1 MKKKIIPMVAL
12 ASVLSFGAISL
23 ASCKEE
29 TPVEP
34 VELEYKVNVVSV
46 EGATVS
52 TSVAKAKKG
61 EVVTVNV
68 TVTDADKTCFG
79 ILLNDNTEVTEV
91 EKGKTYSFKM
101 PESDVSVKANLEF
114 VQKFGV
120 MANVK
125 GDVEGASIKVD
136 KEVAKA
142 GEEVVVTVENTNAE
156 FKYSSISGL
165 PEGFKEVEVGVKYS
179 FAMPAHNVFL
189 TLELSKVETFGVTVN
204 ASEGGVAS
212 VDKTAYHEG
221 DAIKLS
227 LTANAHFEV
236 KSVVFNGTKV
246 ADDQLGDEISFV
258 AAKENV
264 IEVVFEQTEFKATVV
279 KVLGDTASFVKSMSG
294 IEEGVFYKVGTK
306 QKISVRFDSSYYVP
320 MFKLQFG
327 GKIYA
332 FTKNADDSK
341 IGECEVEIPEKD
353 FSTFVFKDTY
363 MSLPEEG
370 DESIVVNVDAMEGV
384 EVVGLISGTAYKYS
398 SYFSVNLY
406 LFGGDNG
413 VKVKSVTYYD
423 GDAEVGNKA
432 AFREMSGQV
441 GVSSMTLTSKS
452 LRLHFD
458 VDVMSKKTISYVGT
472 DGLAEGYELPL
483 SALPGETV
491 KLKYE
496 LKDGKNKY
504 LSQLKVTV
512 KGTGEVIDVTVTGM
526 NKEFMM
532 PNADVAVEFVL
543 EDIPMIQFD
552 KAVGVK
558 EVKFY
563 SEASRKPEVEILK
576 AAPGK
581 MVYGRVVLEDGY
593 LINAVNFDGT
603 NITSSYGSKNDF
615 SFKMTATGK
624 VTFDVDE
631 GITVSVA
638 ESTGGKFLLAE
649 GEFSTANSTKLVVKQ
664 GATLYAKVT
673 PDTGYKFVKAVDQDG
688 KDVKLVEPTS
698 YSYYHNYSFAVATT
712 AGSKALTITPVFE
725 AYAKS
730 TVTLE
735 VDESLKD
742 DVTAF
747 SLTGSVSKASLS
759 FNSKTSSNF
768 YVDEE
773 VYGGISFSKDAIENK
788 IFSVSYVAGGKE
800 TALEFNSEQNQYTPL
815 KNFVLKDANVTL
827 KVTAAEK
834 KVVGVTC
841 VAPKEG
847 FTFKYAADRA
857 TGEDKFLDKLP
868 TVKAGNVLRIKV
880 IGTVSENHKLAYKI
894 TDASDKDITESLST
908 SFDSTSGILT
918 IDRLPNED
926 IKVVFSE
933 AEAVFKTFTLTND
946 LPGYYELESASVYA
960 GGVSV
965 VSGKKFEVADMYITV
980 SVYDRSTGDT
990 PAFKLTVKIGG
1001 VEYKT
1006 VQQEEFSYEDA
1017 KMQIP
1022 AKDITG
1028 DVELVI
1034 SK

>member
-12 ASVLSFGAISL
+12 AGVLSFGAISL

-165 PEGFKEVEVGVKYS
+165 PEGFKEVEAGVKYS

-227 LTANAHFEV
+227 LIANAHFEV

-264 IEVVFEQTEFKATVV
+264 IEVVFEQTEFKATTV
-279 KVLGDTASFVKSMSG
+279 KVLGDTYSSVKSFSG
-294 IEEGVFYKVGTK
+294 LEEGTFYKGGKK
-306 QKISVRFDSSYYVP
+306 QKISVSFNSSSDMTY
-320 MFKLQFG
+320 FRLQLG
-327 GKIYA
+327 GKIYSFA
-332 FTKNADDSK
+332 ENAGDKK
-341 IGECEVEIPEKD
+341 IGECEVEIPKTD
-353 FSTFVFKDTY
+353 FSAFLFKSYNPLSEPKDG
-363 MSLPEEG
+363 EEG
-370 DESIVVNVDAMEGV
+370 VVINVDSLEGI
-384 EVVGLISGTAYKYS
+384 EVVGLISGNAYVLSPRYPS
-398 SYFSVNLY
+398 INVYLY
-406 LFGGDNG
+406 AGDNG
-413 VKVKSVTYYD
+413 AKVSSVTYYD
-423 GDAEVGNKA
+423 GDVEVGKKA
-432 AFREMSGQV
+432 AVREMSGQV
-441 GVSSMTLTSKS
+441 EVSSMTLTSKS

-458 VDVMSKKTISYVGT
+458 VDITSKKTISYVGT
-472 DGLAEGYELPL
+472 DELAEGFELPTT
-483 SALPGETV
+483 ALPGETV

-496 LKDGKNKY
+496 LKDSKNKY
-504 LSQLKVTV
+504 LSQIKVTV
-512 KGTGEVIDVTVTGM
+512 KGTGEVIDVTITGM
-526 NKEFMM
+526 NKEFAM
-532 PNADVAVEFVL
+532 PNADVVVEFIL
-543 EDIPMIQFD
+543 EDTPLIQVE
-552 KAVGVK
+552 KATGVK

-563 SEASRKPEVEILK
+563 SDYSRTAEISK
-576 AAPGK
+576 AAPGTT
-581 MVYGRVVLEDGY
+581 VFGRVILEDGY
-593 LINAVNFDGT
+593 LINTVKFDGT
-603 NITSSYGSKNDF
+603 NITSSWGSKNDF

-624 VTFDVDE
+624 VTFEVEE
-631 GITVSVA
+631 GVTVSVKEA
-638 ESTGGKFLLAE
+638 TGGTFLLAD
-649 GEFSTANSTKLVVKQ
+649 GEYNTANASKLVVKQ

-673 PDTGYKFVKAVDQDG
+673 PNTRYKFVKAVDQDG
-688 KDVKLVEPTS
+688 NDIKLVEPTS

-730 TVTLE
+730 TVALE

-742 DVTAF
+742 DVTSF
-747 SLTGSVSKASLS
+747 SLTGSVSKASLTLD
-759 FNSKTSSNF
+759 SKTSSEF
-768 YVDEE
+768 FVDEE

-800 TALEFNSEQNQYTPL
+800 TALEFNSEQSQYTPL

-847 FTFKYAADRA
+847 FTFKYAADR
-857 TGEDKFLDKLP
+857 TTSEEKFLDKLP
-868 TVKAGNVLRIKV
+868 IVKAGNVLRIKV

-908 SFDSTSGILT
+908 SFDSTSGMLI
-918 IDRLPNED
+918 IDNLPNED

-933 AEAVFKTFTLTND
+933 VEAVFKTFKLTDN
-946 LPGYYELESASVYA
+946 LPIYCELDYALVYA
-960 GGVSV
+960 GSIKVEDGD
-965 VSGKKFEVADMYITV
+965 KFEVAEMNI
-980 SVYDRSTGDT
+980 SVNAYDTRADGQA
-990 PAFKLTVKIGG
+990 AFTLTVKIGG

-1006 VQQEEFSYEDA
+1006 VQHEEFDDNDA
-1017 KMQIP
+1017 EIKIP

-1028 DVELVI
+1028 DVELII

>member
-12 ASVLSFGAISL
+12 AGVLSFGAISL

-68 TVTDADKTCFG
+68 TVTDEDKTCFG

-136 KEVAKA
+136 KEVAKV

-165 PEGFKEVEVGVKYS
+165 PEGFKEVEAGVKYS

-264 IEVVFEQTEFKATVV
+264 IEVVFEQTEFKATTV
-279 KVLGDTASFVKSMSG
+279 KVIGDTYSAVKSFSG
-294 IEEGVFYKVGTK
+294 FEEGVFYKAGTK
-306 QKISVRFDSSYYVP
+306 VKVTGSFKTSSDVSN
-320 MFKLQFG
+320 FKLQLG
-327 GKIYA
+327 GKIYM
-332 FTKNADDSK
+332 FTKSAADNTV
-341 IGECEVEIPEKD
+341 GEVEVEVPSND
-353 FSTFVFKDTY
+353 FSAFMFKNNY
-363 MSLPEEG
+363 LSLPKEGEEG
-370 DESIVVNVDAMEGV
+370 VVVNVDPIEGV
-384 EVVGLISGTAYKYS
+384 EVVGLVSGTAYDLSLKYLS
-398 SYFSVNLY
+398 LNFY
-406 LFGGDNG
+406 LFAGDNG
-413 VKVKSVTYYD
+413 VKVNSVTYFD

-432 AFREMSGQV
+432 SVYERSGQIS
-441 GVSSMTLTSKS
+441 VSSMSIESRT

-458 VDVMSKKTISYVGT
+458 VETMSKKTISYVGT
-472 DGLAEGYELPL
+472 DGLADGFELPAT
-483 SALPGETV
+483 ALPGETV

-496 LKDGKNKY
+496 LKDADNKY
-504 LSQLKVTV
+504 LKELKVTV
-512 KGTGEVIDVTVTGM
+512 KGTGEAIVASIT
-526 NKEFMM
+526 NKNQEFTM
-532 PNADVAVEFVL
+532 PNADVVVEFVL
-543 EDIPMIQFD
+543 DDTPTIQFN
-552 KAVGVK
+552 KVTGVK

-563 SEASRKPEVEILK
+563 SDYSRTVEIAK
-576 AAPGK
+576 AAPGAY
-581 MVYGRVVLEDGY
+581 VYGSVVLEEGY
-593 LINAVNFDGT
+593 LINAVKFGEKD
-603 NITSSYGSKNDF
+603 ITSSFGSKNNF
-615 SFKMTATGK
+615 SFTMSADGK
-624 VTFDVDE
+624 VSFDVEE
-631 GITVSVA
+631 GVTVSVT
-638 ESTGGKFLLAE
+638 SVTGGTFLLGDDEYSRPNA
-649 GEFSTANSTKLVVKQ
+649 SKMVVKE
-664 GATLYAKVT
+664 GSSLFVKVT
-673 PDTGYKFVKAVDQDG
+673 PDAGYKFVKALDQDG
-688 KDVKLVEPTS
+688 NEVKLSPS
-698 YSYYHNYSFAVATT
+698 SSYYSNYSLTVTT

-725 AYAKS
+725 EYAKS
-730 TVTLE
+730 TITLE

-747 SLTGSVSKASLS
+747 SLKGSVSKASLS
-759 FNSKTSSNF
+759 LDSKTSSAF
-768 YVDEE
+768 FVDEE
-773 VYGGISFSKDAIENK
+773 VYGNISLSSDAVANK

-800 TALEFNSEQNQYTPL
+800 TPLEFNDEQGTYTPL
-815 KNFVLKDANVTL
+815 KNFVIKDANVTL
-827 KVTAAEK
+827 KVTAVEK
-834 KVVGVTC
+834 KVVKVSCSG
-841 VAPKEG
+841 PEG
-847 FTFKYAADRA
+847 FTFKYAADKFA
-857 TGEDKFLDKLP
+857 GEADFVDELLV
-868 TVKAGNVLRIKV
+868 VKAGNAFKIKAV
-880 IGTVSENHKLAYKI
+880 GTVSENRKLAYKI
-894 TDASDKDITESLST
+894 TDASDKDITGSLST
-908 SFDSTSGILT
+908 SFDKTTGILV
-918 IDRLPNED
+918 IDSLPNED

-933 AEAVFKTFTLTND
+933 VEAVFKTFTLTED
-946 LPGYYELESASVYA
+946 LPGNCYLESSSVYA
-960 GGVSV
+960 GGVRV
-965 VSGKKFEVADMYITV
+965 ESGKKFEVADMNIAV
-980 SVYDRSTGDT
+980 SVFDRSADDT
-990 PAFKLTVKIGG
+990 AQFTLTVKIGG
-1001 VEYKT
+1001 VVYKT
-1006 VQQEEFSYEDA
+1006 VVHEESDWNEA
-1017 KMQIP
+1017 TVQIP

-1028 DVELVI
+1028 DVEVI
-1034 SK
+1034 VSK

>member
-12 ASVLSFGAISL
+12 AGVLSFGAISL

-136 KEVAKA
+136 KEVAKV

-165 PEGFKEVEVGVKYS
+165 PEGFKEVEAGVKYS

-264 IEVVFEQTEFKATVV
+264 IEVVFEQTEFKATTV
-279 KVLGDTASFVKSMSG
+279 KVIGDTYSAVKSFSG
-294 IEEGVFYKVGTK
+294 LEEGVFYKAGTK
-306 QKISVRFDSSYYVP
+306 VKVSTAFGSSSDVSN
-320 MFKLQFG
+320 FRLQLG
-327 GKIYA
+327 GKIFM
-332 FTKNADDSK
+332 FTASAADNK
-341 IGECEVEIPEKD
+341 VGECEVVVPSDD
-353 FSTFVFKDTY
+353 FSAFIFKNNY
-363 MSLPEEG
+363 LSLPDEGEEG
-370 DESIVVNVDAMEGV
+370 VVVNADPIEGV
-384 EVVGLISGTAYKYS
+384 EIVGLVSGTAYDLNVKYLS
-398 SYFSVNLY
+398 LNFY
-406 LFGGDNG
+406 LFAGDNG
-413 VKVKSVTYYD
+413 VKVNSVTYFD
-423 GDAEVGNKA
+423 GDAETGKKA
-432 AFREMSGQV
+432 SVYERSGQIS
-441 GVSSMTLTSKS
+441 VSSMSITSKT

-458 VDVMSKKTISYVGT
+458 VETMSKKTISYVGT
-472 DGLAEGYELPL
+472 DGLAEGFVLPET
-483 SALPGETV
+483 ALPGETV
-491 KLKYE
+491 KLKYD
-496 LKDGKNKY
+496 LKDADNKY
-504 LSQLKVTV
+504 LKELKVTV
-512 KGTGEVIDVTVTGM
+512 KGTGEAIAASIT
-526 NKEFMM
+526 NKNQEFTM
-532 PNADVAVEFVL
+532 PNADVVVEFVL
-543 EDIPMIQFD
+543 DDTPTIQFS
-552 KAVGVK
+552 KVAGVK

-563 SEASRKPEVEILK
+563 SDYSRTVEITK
-576 AAPGK
+576 AAPGAY
-581 MVYGRVVLEDGY
+581 VYGSVVLEEGY
-593 LINAVNFDGT
+593 LINAVKFGEKD
-603 NITSSYGSKNDF
+603 ITSSFGSKDNF
-615 SFKMTATGK
+615 SFTMSADGK
-624 VTFDVDE
+624 VSFDVEE
-631 GITVSVA
+631 GVTVSVT
-638 ESTGGKFLLAE
+638 SVTGGTFLLGDGEYSRPNASKMVAKE
-649 GEFSTANSTKLVVKQ
+649 GSSLFV
-664 GATLYAKVT
+664 KVT
-673 PDTGYKFVKAVDQDG
+673 PDAGYKFVKALDQDG
-688 KDVKLVEPTS
+688 NEVKLSPS
-698 YSYYHNYSFAVATT
+698 SSYYSNYSLTVTT

-725 AYAKS
+725 EYAKS
-730 TVTLE
+730 TITLE

-747 SLTGSVSKASLS
+747 SLKGSVSKASLS
-759 FNSKTSSNF
+759 LDSKTSSAF
-768 YVDEE
+768 FIDEE
-773 VYGGISFSKDAIENK
+773 VYGNISFSSDAVANK

-800 TALEFNSEQNQYTPL
+800 TQLEFNSEQGTYTPL
-815 KNFVLKDANVTL
+815 KNFVIKDANVTL
-827 KVTAAEK
+827 KVTAVEK
-834 KVVGVTC
+834 KVVNVSC
-841 VAPKEG
+841 VAPNSG
-847 FTFKYAADRA
+847 FTFKYATTRYAGEADFVD
-857 TGEDKFLDKLP
+857 EFP
-868 TVKAGNVLRIKV
+868 TIKAGSLLKV
-880 IGTVSENHKLAYKI
+880 KISGTVSENRKLAYKI
-894 TDASDKDITESLST
+894 TDSSDKDITESLST
-908 SFDSTSGILT
+908 SFDKTTGILV

-933 AEAVFKTFTLTND
+933 VEAVFKTFTLTED
-946 LPGYYELESASVYA
+946 LPGNCFLESSFVYA
-960 GGVSV
+960 GGVRV
-965 VSGKKFEVADMYITV
+965 ESGKKFEVADMNISV
-980 SVYDRSTGDT
+980 SVMDRSADDT
-990 PAFKLTVKIGG
+990 AQFTLTLKIGG
-1001 VEYKT
+1001 VVYKT
-1006 VQQEEFSYEDA
+1006 VVHESGDWSDA
-1017 KMQIP
+1017 TMQIP

-1028 DVELVI
+1028 DVELIV

>member
-12 ASVLSFGAISL
+12 AGVLSFGAISL

-68 TVTDADKTCFG
+68 TVTDEDKTCFG

-136 KEVAKA
+136 KEVAKV

-165 PEGFKEVEVGVKYS
+165 PEGFKEVEAGVKYS

-264 IEVVFEQTEFKATVV
+264 IEVVFEQTEFKATTV
-279 KVLGDTASFVKSMSG
+279 KVIGDTYSAVKSFSG
-294 IEEGVFYKVGTK
+294 FEEGVFYKAGTK
-306 QKISVRFDSSYYVP
+306 VKVTGSFKTSSDVSN
-320 MFKLQFG
+320 FKLQLG
-327 GKIYA
+327 GKIYM
-332 FTKNADDSK
+332 FTKSAADNTV
-341 IGECEVEIPEKD
+341 GEVEVEVPSND
-353 FSTFVFKDTY
+353 FSAFMFKNNY
-363 MSLPEEG
+363 LSLPKEGEEG
-370 DESIVVNVDAMEGV
+370 VVVNVDPIEGV
-384 EVVGLISGTAYKYS
+384 EVVGLVSGTAYDLSLKYLS
-398 SYFSVNLY
+398 LNFY
-406 LFGGDNG
+406 LFAGDNG
-413 VKVKSVTYYD
+413 VKVNSVTYFD

-432 AFREMSGQV
+432 SVYERSGQIS
-441 GVSSMTLTSKS
+441 VSSMSIESRT

-458 VDVMSKKTISYVGT
+458 VETMSKKTISYVGT
-472 DGLAEGYELPL
+472 DGLADGFELPAT
-483 SALPGETV
+483 ALPGETV

-496 LKDGKNKY
+496 LKDADNKY
-504 LSQLKVTV
+504 LKELKVTV
-512 KGTGEVIDVTVTGM
+512 KGTGEAIVASIT
-526 NKEFMM
+526 NKNQEFTM
-532 PNADVAVEFVL
+532 PNADVVVEFVL
-543 EDIPMIQFD
+543 DDTPTIQFN
-552 KAVGVK
+552 KVAGVK

-563 SEASRKPEVEILK
+563 SDYSRTVEIAK
-576 AAPGK
+576 AAPGAY
-581 MVYGRVVLEDGY
+581 VYGSVVLEEGY
-593 LINAVNFDGT
+593 LINAVKFGEKD
-603 NITSSYGSKNDF
+603 ITSSFGSKNNF
-615 SFKMTATGK
+615 SFTMSADGK
-624 VTFDVDE
+624 VSFDVEE
-631 GITVSVA
+631 GVTVSVT
-638 ESTGGKFLLAE
+638 SVTGGTFLLGD
-649 GEFSTANSTKLVVKQ
+649 GEYSRPNASKMVVKE
-664 GATLYAKVT
+664 GSSLFVKVT
-673 PDTGYKFVKAVDQDG
+673 PDEGYKFVKALDQDG
-688 KDVKLVEPTS
+688 NEVKLSPS
-698 YSYYHNYSFAVATT
+698 SSYYSNYSLTVTT

-725 AYAKS
+725 EYAKS
-730 TVTLE
+730 TITLE

-747 SLTGSVSKASLS
+747 SLKGSVSKASLS
-759 FNSKTSSNF
+759 LDSKTSSAF
-768 YVDEE
+768 FVDEE
-773 VYGGISFSKDAIENK
+773 VYGNISLSSDAVANK
-788 IFSVSYVAGGKE
+788 IFSVSYVASGKE
-800 TALEFNSEQNQYTPL
+800 TPLEFNDEQGTYTPL
-815 KNFVLKDANVTL
+815 KNFVIKDANVTL
-827 KVTAAEK
+827 KVTAVEK
-834 KVVGVTC
+834 KVVKVSCSG
-841 VAPKEG
+841 PEG
-847 FTFKYAADRA
+847 FTFKYAADKFA
-857 TGEDKFLDKLP
+857 GEADFVDELP
-868 TVKAGNVLRIKV
+868 VVKAGNAFKIKAV
-880 IGTVSENHKLAYKI
+880 GTVSENRKLAYKI
-894 TDASDKDITESLST
+894 TDASDKDITGSLST
-908 SFDSTSGILT
+908 SFDKTTGILV
-918 IDRLPNED
+918 IDSLPNED

-933 AEAVFKTFTLTND
+933 VEAVFKTFTLTED
-946 LPGYYELESASVYA
+946 LPGNCYLESSSVYA
-960 GGVSV
+960 GGVRV
-965 VSGKKFEVADMYITV
+965 ESGKKFEVADMNIAV
-980 SVYDRSTGDT
+980 SVFDRSADDT
-990 PAFKLTVKIGG
+990 AQFTLTVKIGG
-1001 VEYKT
+1001 VVYKT
-1006 VQQEEFSYEDA
+1006 VVHEESDWNEA
-1017 KMQIP
+1017 TVQIP

-1028 DVELVI
+1028 DVEVI
-1034 SK
+1034 VSK

>member
-12 ASVLSFGAISL
+12 AGVLSFGAISL

-68 TVTDADKTCFG
+68 TVTDEDKTCFG

-136 KEVAKA
+136 KEVAKV

-165 PEGFKEVEVGVKYS
+165 PEGFKEVEAGVKYS

-264 IEVVFEQTEFKATVV
+264 IEVVFEQTEFKATTV
-279 KVLGDTASFVKSMSG
+279 KVIGDTYSAVKSFSG
-294 IEEGVFYKVGTK
+294 FEEGVFYKAGTK
-306 QKISVRFDSSYYVP
+306 VKVTGSFKTSSDVSN
-320 MFKLQFG
+320 FKLQLG
-327 GKIYA
+327 GKIYM
-332 FTKNADDSK
+332 FTKSAADNTV
-341 IGECEVEIPEKD
+341 GEVEVEVPSND
-353 FSTFVFKDTY
+353 FSAFMFKNNY
-363 MSLPEEG
+363 LSLPKEGEEG
-370 DESIVVNVDAMEGV
+370 VVVNVDPIEGV
-384 EVVGLISGTAYKYS
+384 EVVGLVSGTAYDLSLKYLS
-398 SYFSVNLY
+398 LNFY
-406 LFGGDNG
+406 LFAGDNG
-413 VKVKSVTYYD
+413 VKVNSVTYFD

-432 AFREMSGQV
+432 SVYERSGQIS
-441 GVSSMTLTSKS
+441 VSSMSIESRT

-458 VDVMSKKTISYVGT
+458 VETMSKKTISYVGT
-472 DGLAEGYELPL
+472 DGLADGFELPAT
-483 SALPGETV
+483 ALPGETV

-496 LKDGKNKY
+496 LKDADNKY
-504 LSQLKVTV
+504 LKELKVTV
-512 KGTGEVIDVTVTGM
+512 KGTGEAIVASIT
-526 NKEFMM
+526 NKNQEFTM
-532 PNADVAVEFVL
+532 PNADVVVEFVL
-543 EDIPMIQFD
+543 DDTPTIQFN
-552 KAVGVK
+552 KVAGVK

-563 SEASRKPEVEILK
+563 SDYSRTVEIAK
-576 AAPGK
+576 AAPGAY
-581 MVYGRVVLEDGY
+581 VYGSVVLEEGY
-593 LINAVNFDGT
+593 LINAVKFGEKD
-603 NITSSYGSKNDF
+603 ITSSFGSKNNF
-615 SFKMTATGK
+615 SFTMSADGK
-624 VTFDVDE
+624 VSFDVEE
-631 GITVSVA
+631 GVTVSVT
-638 ESTGGKFLLAE
+638 SVTGGTFLLGD
-649 GEFSTANSTKLVVKQ
+649 GEYSRPNASKMVVKE
-664 GATLYAKVT
+664 GSSLFVKVT
-673 PDTGYKFVKAVDQDG
+673 PDEGYKFVKALDQDG
-688 KDVKLVEPTS
+688 NEVKLSPSSS
-698 YSYYHNYSFAVATT
+698 YCSNYSLTVTT

-725 AYAKS
+725 EYAKS
-730 TVTLE
+730 TITLE

-747 SLTGSVSKASLS
+747 SLKGSVSKASLS
-759 FNSKTSSNF
+759 LDSKTSSAF
-768 YVDEE
+768 FVDEE
-773 VYGGISFSKDAIENK
+773 VYGNISLSSDAVANK
-788 IFSVSYVAGGKE
+788 IFSVSYVASGKE
-800 TALEFNSEQNQYTPL
+800 TPLEFNDEQGTYTPL
-815 KNFVLKDANVTL
+815 KNFVIKDANVTL
-827 KVTAAEK
+827 KVTAVEK
-834 KVVGVTC
+834 KVVKVSCSG
-841 VAPKEG
+841 PEG
-847 FTFKYAADRA
+847 FTFKYAADKFA
-857 TGEDKFLDKLP
+857 GEADFVDELP
-868 TVKAGNVLRIKV
+868 VVKAGNAFKIKAV
-880 IGTVSENHKLAYKI
+880 GIVSENRKLAYKI
-894 TDASDKDITESLST
+894 TDASDKDITGSLST
-908 SFDSTSGILT
+908 SFDKTTGILV
-918 IDRLPNED
+918 IDSLPNED

-933 AEAVFKTFTLTND
+933 VEAVFKTFTLTED
-946 LPGYYELESASVYA
+946 LPGNCYLESSSVYA
-960 GGVSV
+960 GGVRV
-965 VSGKKFEVADMYITV
+965 ESGKKFEVADMNIAV
-980 SVYDRSTGDT
+980 SVFDRSADDT
-990 PAFKLTVKIGG
+990 AQFTLTVKIGG
-1001 VEYKT
+1001 VVYKT
-1006 VQQEEFSYEDA
+1006 VVHEESDWNEA
-1017 KMQIP
+1017 TVQIP

-1028 DVELVI
+1028 DVEVI
-1034 SK
+1034 VSK

>member
-12 ASVLSFGAISL
+12 AGVLSFGAISL

-34 VELEYKVNVVSV
+34 VELEYKVNVVKV

-165 PEGFKEVEVGVKYS
+165 PEGFKEIEAGVKYS

-227 LTANAHFEV
+227 LTANAHFEL

-264 IEVVFEQTEFKATVV
+264 IEVVFEQTEFKATTV
-279 KVLGDTASFVKSMSG
+279 KILGDTYSNVKSLSG
-294 IEEGVFYKVGTK
+294 LEQGTFYKGGKK
-306 QKISVRFDSSYYVP
+306 QKISVSFDSSSDMTY
-320 MFKLQFG
+320 FKLQLG
-327 GKIYA
+327 GKIYS
-332 FTKNADDSK
+332 FTENASDKK
-341 IGECEVEIPEKD
+341 IGECEVEIPNTD
-353 FSTFVFKDTY
+353 FSAFLFKSY
-363 MSLPEEG
+363 YPLSEPEEG
-370 DESIVVNVDAMEGV
+370 KEGVVINVDSIEGV
-384 EVVGLISGTAYKYS
+384 EVVGLISGKAYALS
-398 SYFSVNLY
+398 SRYPSVYVY
-406 LFGGDNG
+406 LFAGDNS
-413 VKVKSVTYYD
+413 VKVNSVTYYD
-423 GDAEVGNKA
+423 GDAEVGKKA
-432 AFREMSGQV
+432 AVGEMSGQV
-441 GVSSMTLTSKS
+441 GVSSMTFTSKS

-458 VDVMSKKTISYVGT
+458 VGIMSKKTISYVGT
-472 DGLAEGYELPL
+472 DGLADGFELPAR
-483 SALPGETV
+483 ALPGETV

-496 LKDGKNKY
+496 LKDADNKY
-504 LSQLKVTV
+504 LKELKFTV
-512 KGTGEVIDVTVTGM
+512 KGTGEVVEASIT
-526 NKEFMM
+526 NNNQQFIM
-532 PNADVAVEFVL
+532 PNADVVVEFVV
-543 EDIPMIQFD
+543 DDTPTIQFN
-552 KAVGVK
+552 KVAGVK

-563 SEASRKPEVEILK
+563 SDYSRTVEITK

-581 MVYGRVVLEDGY
+581 SVFGRVVLEDGY
-593 LINAVNFDGT
+593 LINAVKFGDKDV
-603 NITSSYGSKNDF
+603 TSTYGSKNDF
-615 SFKMTATGK
+615 YFTMSVDGI
-624 VTFDVDE
+624 VSFDVE
-631 GITVSVA
+631 QGVTVSVA
-638 ESTGGKFLLAE
+638 EVTGGTFLLGDSAY
-649 GEFSTANSTKLVVKQ
+649 SNPSASKMVVKE
-664 GATLYAKVT
+664 GTSLFVKVT
-673 PDTGYKFVKAVDQDG
+673 PDAGYKFVKALDQDG
-688 KDVKLVEPTS
+688 NEVKLGS
-698 YSYYHNYSFAVATT
+698 SSSWYSNYSLTVTT
-712 AGSKALTITPVFE
+712 AGSKALTITPIFE
-725 AYAKS
+725 EYAKS

-747 SLTGSVSKASLS
+747 SLRGSVSKASLS
-759 FNSKTSSNF
+759 LDSKTSSAF
-768 YVDEE
+768 FVDEE
-773 VYGGISFSKDAIENK
+773 VNGNISFSSDAVANK
-788 IFSVSYVAGGKE
+788 IFSISYVAGGKE
-800 TALEFNSEQNQYTPL
+800 TPLEFNSEQDTYTPL
-815 KNFVLKDANVTL
+815 KNFMIKDANVTL
-827 KVTAAEK
+827 KVTAVEK
-834 KVVGVTC
+834 KVVNVTC
-841 VAPKEG
+841 SGPEG
-847 FTFKYAADRA
+847 FTFKYTA
-857 TGEDKFLDKLP
+857 DKFAGEADFVDELP
-868 TVKAGNVLRIKV
+868 VVKAGSVLKV
-880 IGTVSENHKLAYKI
+880 KAVGTVSENHKLAYKI
-894 TDASDKDITESLST
+894 SDASDKDITGTLST
-908 SFDSTSGILT
+908 SFDKTTGILV

-933 AEAVFKTFTLTND
+933 VEAVFKTFTLTND
-946 LPGYYELESASVYA
+946 LPGYYKLESASVYA

-965 VSGKKFEVADMYITV
+965 ESGKKFEVADMYITV

-1028 DVELVI
+1028 DVELII

>member
-12 ASVLSFGAISL
+12 AGVLSFGAISL

-68 TVTDADKTCFG
+68 TVTDEDKTCFG

-136 KEVAKA
+136 KEVAKV

-165 PEGFKEVEVGVKYS
+165 PEGFKEVEAGVKYS

-264 IEVVFEQTEFKATVV
+264 IEVVFEQTEFKATTV
-279 KVLGDTASFVKSMSG
+279 KVIGDTYSAVKSFSG
-294 IEEGVFYKVGTK
+294 FEEGVFYKAGTK
-306 QKISVRFDSSYYVP
+306 VKVTRSLKTSSDVSN
-320 MFKLQFG
+320 FKLQLG
-327 GKIYA
+327 GKIYM
-332 FTKNADDSK
+332 FTKSAADNTV
-341 IGECEVEIPEKD
+341 GEVEVEVPSND
-353 FSTFVFKDTY
+353 FSAFMFKNNY
-363 MSLPEEG
+363 LSLPKEGEEG
-370 DESIVVNVDAMEGV
+370 VVVNVDPIEGV
-384 EVVGLISGTAYKYS
+384 EVVGLVSGTAYDLSLKYLS
-398 SYFSVNLY
+398 LNFY
-406 LFGGDNG
+406 LFAGDNG
-413 VKVKSVTYYD
+413 VKVNSVTYFD

-432 AFREMSGQV
+432 SVYERSGQIS
-441 GVSSMTLTSKS
+441 VSSMSIESRT

-458 VDVMSKKTISYVGT
+458 VETMSKKTISYVGT
-472 DGLAEGYELPL
+472 DGLADGFELPAT
-483 SALPGETV
+483 ALPGETV

-496 LKDGKNKY
+496 LKDADNKY
-504 LSQLKVTV
+504 LKELKVTV
-512 KGTGEVIDVTVTGM
+512 KGTGEAIVASIT
-526 NKEFMM
+526 NKNQEFTM
-532 PNADVAVEFVL
+532 PNADVVVEFVL
-543 EDIPMIQFD
+543 DDTPTIQFN
-552 KAVGVK
+552 KVTGVK

-563 SEASRKPEVEILK
+563 SDYSRTVEIAK
-576 AAPGK
+576 AAPGAY
-581 MVYGRVVLEDGY
+581 VYGSVVLEEGY
-593 LINAVNFDGT
+593 LINAVKFGEKD
-603 NITSSYGSKNDF
+603 ITSSFGSKNNF
-615 SFKMTATGK
+615 SFTMSADGK
-624 VTFDVDE
+624 VSFDVEE
-631 GITVSVA
+631 GVTVSVT
-638 ESTGGKFLLAE
+638 SVTGGTFLLGDDEYSRPNA
-649 GEFSTANSTKLVVKQ
+649 SKMVVKE
-664 GATLYAKVT
+664 GSSLFVKVT
-673 PDTGYKFVKAVDQDG
+673 PDAGYKFVKALDQDG
-688 KDVKLVEPTS
+688 NEVKLSPS
-698 YSYYHNYSFAVATT
+698 SSYYSNYSLTVTT

-725 AYAKS
+725 EYAKS
-730 TVTLE
+730 TITLE

-747 SLTGSVSKASLS
+747 SLKGSVSKASLS
-759 FNSKTSSNF
+759 LDSKTSSAF
-768 YVDEE
+768 FVDEE
-773 VYGGISFSKDAIENK
+773 VYGNISLSSDAVANK

-800 TALEFNSEQNQYTPL
+800 TPLEFNDEQGTYTPL
-815 KNFVLKDANVTL
+815 KNFVIKDANVTL
-827 KVTAAEK
+827 KVTAVEK
-834 KVVGVTC
+834 KVVKVSCSG
-841 VAPKEG
+841 PEG
-847 FTFKYAADRA
+847 FTFKYAADKFA
-857 TGEDKFLDKLP
+857 GEADFVDELP
-868 TVKAGNVLRIKV
+868 VVKAGNAFKIKAV
-880 IGTVSENHKLAYKI
+880 GTVSENRKLAYKI
-894 TDASDKDITESLST
+894 TDASDKDITGSLST
-908 SFDSTSGILT
+908 SFDKTTGILV
-918 IDRLPNED
+918 IDSLPNED

-933 AEAVFKTFTLTND
+933 VEAVFKTFTLTED
-946 LPGYYELESASVYA
+946 LPGNCYLESSSVYA
-960 GGVSV
+960 GGVRV
-965 VSGKKFEVADMYITV
+965 ESGKKFEVADMNIAV
-980 SVYDRSTGDT
+980 SVFDRSADDT
-990 PAFKLTVKIGG
+990 AQFTLTVKIGG
-1001 VEYKT
+1001 VVYKT
-1006 VQQEEFSYEDA
+1006 VVHEESDWNEA
-1017 KMQIP
+1017 TVQIP

-1028 DVELVI
+1028 DVEVI
-1034 SK
+1034 VSK

>member
-12 ASVLSFGAISL
+12 AGVLSFGAISL

-68 TVTDADKTCFG
+68 NVTDADKTCFG

-101 PESDVSVKANLEF
+101 PGSDVSVKANLEF

-165 PEGFKEVEVGVKYS
+165 PEGFKEVETGVKYS

-264 IEVVFEQTEFKATVV
+264 IDVVFEQTKFKATNV
-279 KVLGDTASFVKSMSG
+279 KILGDTSSDIKSFSG
-294 IEEGVFYKVGTK
+294 LEEGAFYKGGKK
-306 QKISVRFDSSYYVP
+306 QKISVSFNNSSNMYY
-320 MFKLQFG
+320 FKLQLG
-327 GKIYA
+327 GKIYS
-332 FTKNADDSK
+332 FTENARDKK
-341 IGECEVEIPEKD
+341 IGECEVEIPKTD
-353 FSTFVFKDTY
+353 FSAFLFKSY
-363 MSLPEEG
+363 NPLSEPKEGEEG
-370 DESIVVNVDAMEGV
+370 VVINVDSLEGI
-384 EVVGLISGTAYKYS
+384 EVVGLISGNAYVLSPRYPS
-398 SYFSVNLY
+398 INVYLY
-406 LFGGDNG
+406 AGDNSF
-413 VKVKSVTYYD
+413 KVNSVTYFD
-423 GDAEVGNKA
+423 GDAEVGKKA
-432 AFREMSGQV
+432 AVSEISGQV
-441 GVSSMTLTSKS
+441 NISSFSISSKK

-458 VDVMSKKTISYVGT
+458 LDVMRKKTISYVGT
-472 DGLAEGYELPL
+472 NGLADGFELPET
-483 SALPGETV
+483 ALPGETV
-491 KLKYE
+491 NLKYD
-496 LKDGKNKY
+496 LKDTKEKY
-504 LSQLKVTV
+504 LKQLKVTLR
-512 KGTGEVIDVTVTGM
+512 GTGEEIEASIGYK
-526 NKEFMM
+526 NASFIM
-532 PNADVAVEFVL
+532 PNADIVVEFVL
-543 EDIPMIQFD
+543 DNIPEITYT
-552 KAVGVK
+552 KITGIN

-563 SEASRKPEVEILK
+563 SDLDHKTEIKK
-576 AAPGK
+576 AVPGSY
-581 MVYGRVVLEDGY
+581 VYGTVVLDDGY
-593 LINAVNFDGT
+593 VVKTVKFGDKEVT
-603 NITSSYGSKNDF
+603 NKYGSKNDF
-615 SFKMTATGK
+615 GFSMAATGK
-624 VTFDVDE
+624 ISFELED
-631 GITVSVA
+631 GITISV
-638 ESTGGKFLLAE
+638 ESTVGGTFLLSDNTFNPPSQSRIAL
-649 GEFSTANSTKLVVKQ
+649 TK
-664 GATLYAKVT
+664 GATAYAKVT
-673 PDTGYKFVKAVDQDG
+673 ADKGYKFVKAIDQDG
-688 KDVKLVEPTS
+688 NDVKLVES
-698 YSYYHNYSFAVATT
+698 SSWNVNYTFNALTT
-712 AGSKALTITPVFE
+712 AGSKVLKITPVFE
-725 AYAKS
+725 EYAKS

-747 SLTGSVSKASLS
+747 RLTGSVSKASLS
-759 FNSKTSSNF
+759 LDSKISSEF
-768 YVDEE
+768 FVDEE
-773 VYGGISFSKDAIENK
+773 VNGNISLSEKAVENK

-800 TALEFNSEQNQYTPL
+800 TQLEFNSEQGTYMPF
-815 KNFVLKDANVTL
+815 KNFKIQDANVTL
-827 KVTAAEK
+827 KVTAVEK
-834 KVVGVTC
+834 KVVNVLC
-841 VAPKEG
+841 VAPNSG
-847 FTFKYAADRA
+847 FAFKYAATRYAGDA
-857 TGEDKFLDKLP
+857 DFVDEFP
-868 TVKAGNVLRIKV
+868 TIKAGALLKV
-880 IGTVSENHKLAYKI
+880 KISGTVSENHKLVYKI

-908 SFDSTSGILT
+908 SFDKTTGILV
-918 IDRLPNED
+918 IDSLPNED

-933 AEAVFKTFTLTND
+933 VEAVFKTLTMTED
-946 LPGYYELESASVYA
+946 LPGNCYLESASVYVD
-960 GGVSV
+960 GVRAEI
-965 VSGKKFEVADMYITV
+965 GKKFEVGDINIAV
-980 SVYDRSTGDT
+980 SVSDRSADDT
-990 PAFKLTVKIGG
+990 AQFTLTVKIGG
-1001 VEYKT
+1001 VVYKT
-1006 VQQEEFSYEDA
+1006 VVHESGDWSDA

-1028 DVELVI
+1028 DVELII

>member
-12 ASVLSFGAISL
+12 AGVLSFWAISL

-68 TVTDADKTCFG
+68 TVTDEDKTCFG

-136 KEVAKA
+136 KEVAKV

-165 PEGFKEVEVGVKYS
+165 PEGFKEVEAGVKYS

-264 IEVVFEQTEFKATVV
+264 IEVVFEQTEFKATTV
-279 KVLGDTASFVKSMSG
+279 KVIGDTYSAVKSFSG
-294 IEEGVFYKVGTK
+294 FEEGVFYKAGTK
-306 QKISVRFDSSYYVP
+306 VKVTGSFKTSSDVSN
-320 MFKLQFG
+320 FKLQLG
-327 GKIYA
+327 GKIYM
-332 FTKNADDSK
+332 FTKSAADNTV
-341 IGECEVEIPEKD
+341 GEVEVEVPSND
-353 FSTFVFKDTY
+353 FSAFMFKNNY
-363 MSLPEEG
+363 LSLPKEGEEG
-370 DESIVVNVDAMEGV
+370 VVVNVDPIEGV
-384 EVVGLISGTAYKYS
+384 EVVGLVSGTAYDLSLKYLS
-398 SYFSVNLY
+398 LNFY
-406 LFGGDNG
+406 LFAGDNG
-413 VKVKSVTYYD
+413 VKVNSVTYFD

-432 AFREMSGQV
+432 SVYERSGQIS
-441 GVSSMTLTSKS
+441 VSSMSIESRT

-458 VDVMSKKTISYVGT
+458 VETMSKKTISYVGT
-472 DGLAEGYELPL
+472 DGLAGGFELPAT
-483 SALPGETV
+483 ALPGETV

-496 LKDGKNKY
+496 LKDADNKY
-504 LSQLKVTV
+504 LKELKVTV
-512 KGTGEVIDVTVTGM
+512 KGTGEAIVASIT
-526 NKEFMM
+526 NKNQEFTM
-532 PNADVAVEFVL
+532 PNADVVVEFVL
-543 EDIPMIQFD
+543 DDTPTIQFN
-552 KAVGVK
+552 KVAGVK

-563 SEASRKPEVEILK
+563 SDYSRTVEIAK
-576 AAPGK
+576 AAPGAY
-581 MVYGRVVLEDGY
+581 VYGSVVLEEGY
-593 LINAVNFDGT
+593 LINAVKFGEKD
-603 NITSSYGSKNDF
+603 ITSSFGSKNNF
-615 SFKMTATGK
+615 SFTMSADGK
-624 VTFDVDE
+624 VSFDVEE
-631 GITVSVA
+631 GVTVSVT
-638 ESTGGKFLLAE
+638 SVTGGTFLLGD
-649 GEFSTANSTKLVVKQ
+649 GEYSRPNASKMVVKE
-664 GATLYAKVT
+664 GSSLFVKVT
-673 PDTGYKFVKAVDQDG
+673 PDEGYKFVKALDQDG
-688 KDVKLVEPTS
+688 NEVKLSPS
-698 YSYYHNYSFAVATT
+698 SSYYSNYSLTVTT

-725 AYAKS
+725 EYAKS
-730 TVTLE
+730 TITLE

-747 SLTGSVSKASLS
+747 SLKGSVSKASLS
-759 FNSKTSSNF
+759 LDSKTSSAF
-768 YVDEE
+768 FVDEE
-773 VYGGISFSKDAIENK
+773 VYGNISLSSDAVANK
-788 IFSVSYVAGGKE
+788 IFSVSYVASGKE
-800 TALEFNSEQNQYTPL
+800 TPLEFNDEQGTYTPL
-815 KNFVLKDANVTL
+815 KNFVIKDANVTL
-827 KVTAAEK
+827 KVTAVEK
-834 KVVGVTC
+834 KVVKVSCSG
-841 VAPKEG
+841 PEG
-847 FTFKYAADRA
+847 FTFKYAADKFA
-857 TGEDKFLDKLP
+857 GEADFVDELP
-868 TVKAGNVLRIKV
+868 VVKAGNAFKIKAV
-880 IGTVSENHKLAYKI
+880 GTVSENRKLAYKI
-894 TDASDKDITESLST
+894 TDASDKDITGSLST
-908 SFDSTSGILT
+908 SFDKTTGILV
-918 IDRLPNED
+918 IDSLPNED

-933 AEAVFKTFTLTND
+933 VEAVFKTFTLTED
-946 LPGYYELESASVYA
+946 LPGNCYLESSSVYA
-960 GGVSV
+960 GGVRV
-965 VSGKKFEVADMYITV
+965 ESGKKFEVADMNIAV
-980 SVYDRSTGDT
+980 SVFDRSADDT
-990 PAFKLTVKIGG
+990 AQFTLTVKIGG
-1001 VEYKT
+1001 VVYKT
-1006 VQQEEFSYEDA
+1006 VVHEESDWNEA
-1017 KMQIP
+1017 TVQIP

-1028 DVELVI
+1028 DVEVI
-1034 SK
+1034 VSK

>member
-12 ASVLSFGAISL
+12 AGVLSFGAISL

-68 TVTDADKTCFG
+68 TVTDEDKTCFG

-136 KEVAKA
+136 KEVAKV

-165 PEGFKEVEVGVKYS
+165 PEGFKEVEAGVKYS

-264 IEVVFEQTEFKATVV
+264 IEVVFEQTEFKATTV
-279 KVLGDTASFVKSMSG
+279 KVIGDTYSAVKSFSG
-294 IEEGVFYKVGTK
+294 FEEGVFYKAGTK
-306 QKISVRFDSSYYVP
+306 VKVTGSFKTSSDVSN
-320 MFKLQFG
+320 FKLQLG
-327 GKIYA
+327 GKIYM
-332 FTKNADDSK
+332 FTKSAADNTV
-341 IGECEVEIPEKD
+341 GEVEVEVPSND
-353 FSTFVFKDTY
+353 FSAFMFKNNY
-363 MSLPEEG
+363 LSLPKEGEEG
-370 DESIVVNVDAMEGV
+370 VVVNVDPIEGV
-384 EVVGLISGTAYKYS
+384 EVVGLVSGTAYDLSLKYLS
-398 SYFSVNLY
+398 LNFY
-406 LFGGDNG
+406 LFAGDNG
-413 VKVKSVTYYD
+413 VKVNSVTYFD

-432 AFREMSGQV
+432 SVYERSGQIS
-441 GVSSMTLTSKS
+441 VSSMSIESRT

-458 VDVMSKKTISYVGT
+458 VETMSKKTISYVGT
-472 DGLAEGYELPL
+472 DGLADGFELPAT
-483 SALPGETV
+483 ALPGETV

-496 LKDGKNKY
+496 LKDADNKY
-504 LSQLKVTV
+504 LKELKVTV
-512 KGTGEVIDVTVTGM
+512 KGTGEAIVASIT
-526 NKEFMM
+526 NKNQEFTM
-532 PNADVAVEFVL
+532 PNADVVVEFVL
-543 EDIPMIQFD
+543 DDTPTIQFN
-552 KAVGVK
+552 KVAGVK

-563 SEASRKPEVEILK
+563 SDYSRTVEIAK
-576 AAPGK
+576 AAPGAY
-581 MVYGRVVLEDGY
+581 VYGSVVLEEGY
-593 LINAVNFDGT
+593 LINAVKFGEKD
-603 NITSSYGSKNDF
+603 ITSSFGSKNNF
-615 SFKMTATGK
+615 SFTMSADGK
-624 VTFDVDE
+624 VSFDVEE
-631 GITVSVA
+631 GVTVNVTSV
-638 ESTGGKFLLAE
+638 TGGTFLLGD
-649 GEFSTANSTKLVVKQ
+649 GEYNRPNASKMVVKE
-664 GATLYAKVT
+664 GSSLFVKVT
-673 PDTGYKFVKAVDQDG
+673 PDEGYKFVKALDQDG
-688 KDVKLVEPTS
+688 NEVKLSPS
-698 YSYYHNYSFAVATT
+698 SSYYSNYSLTVTT

-725 AYAKS
+725 EYAKS
-730 TVTLE
+730 TITLE

-747 SLTGSVSKASLS
+747 SLKGSVSKASLS
-759 FNSKTSSNF
+759 LDSKTSSAF
-768 YVDEE
+768 FVDEE
-773 VYGGISFSKDAIENK
+773 VYGNISLSSDAVANK
-788 IFSVSYVAGGKE
+788 IFSVSYVASGKE
-800 TALEFNSEQNQYTPL
+800 TPLEFNDEQGTYTPL
-815 KNFVLKDANVTL
+815 KNFVIKDANVTL
-827 KVTAAEK
+827 KVTAVEK
-834 KVVGVTC
+834 KVVKVSCSG
-841 VAPKEG
+841 PEG
-847 FTFKYAADRA
+847 FTFKYAADKFA
-857 TGEDKFLDKLP
+857 GEADFVDELP
-868 TVKAGNVLRIKV
+868 VVKAGNAFKIKAV
-880 IGTVSENHKLAYKI
+880 GTVSENRKLAYKI
-894 TDASDKDITESLST
+894 TDASDKDITGSLST
-908 SFDSTSGILT
+908 SFDKTTGILV
-918 IDRLPNED
+918 IDSLPNED

-933 AEAVFKTFTLTND
+933 VEAVFKTFTLTED
-946 LPGYYELESASVYA
+946 LPGNCYLESSSVYA
-960 GGVSV
+960 GGVRV
-965 VSGKKFEVADMYITV
+965 ESGKKFEVADMNIAV
-980 SVYDRSTGDT
+980 RVFDRSADDT
-990 PAFKLTVKIGG
+990 VQFTLTVKIGG
-1001 VEYKT
+1001 VVYKT
-1006 VQQEEFSYEDA
+1006 VVHEESDWNEA
-1017 KMQIP
+1017 TVQIP

-1028 DVELVI
+1028 DVEVI
-1034 SK
+1034 VSK

>member
-12 ASVLSFGAISL
+12 AGVLNFGAISL

-136 KEVAKA
+136 KEVAKV

-165 PEGFKEVEVGVKYS
+165 PEGFKEVEAGVKYS

-212 VDKTAYHEG
+212 VDKTAYYEG

-236 KSVVFNGTKV
+236 KSVVFNGAKV

-264 IEVVFEQTEFKATVV
+264 IEVVFEQTEFKATTV
-279 KVLGDTASFVKSMSG
+279 KVIGDTYSAVKSFSG
-294 IEEGVFYKVGTK
+294 FEEGVFYKAGTK
-306 QKISVRFDSSYYVP
+306 VKVTGSFKTSSDVSN
-320 MFKLQFG
+320 FKLQLG
-327 GKIYA
+327 GKIYM
-332 FTKNADDSK
+332 FTKSAADNTV
-341 IGECEVEIPEKD
+341 GEVEVEVPSND
-353 FSTFVFKDTY
+353 FSAFMFKNNY
-363 MSLPEEG
+363 LSLPKEGEEG
-370 DESIVVNVDAMEGV
+370 VVVNVDPIEGV
-384 EVVGLISGTAYKYS
+384 EVVGLVSGTAYDLSLKYLS
-398 SYFSVNLY
+398 LNFY
-406 LFGGDNG
+406 LFAGDNG
-413 VKVKSVTYYD
+413 VKVNSVTYFD

-432 AFREMSGQV
+432 SVYERSGQIS
-441 GVSSMTLTSKS
+441 VSSMSIESRT

-458 VDVMSKKTISYVGT
+458 VETMNKKTISYVGT
-472 DGLAEGYELPL
+472 DGLADGFELPAT
-483 SALPGETV
+483 ALPGETV

-496 LKDGKNKY
+496 LKDADNKY
-504 LSQLKVTV
+504 LKELKVTV
-512 KGTGEVIDVTVTGM
+512 KGTGEAIVASIT
-526 NKEFMM
+526 NKNQEFTM
-532 PNADVAVEFVL
+532 PNADVVVEFVL
-543 EDIPMIQFD
+543 DDTPTIQFN
-552 KAVGVK
+552 KVAGVK

-563 SEASRKPEVEILK
+563 SDYSRTVEIAK
-576 AAPGK
+576 AAPGAY
-581 MVYGRVVLEDGY
+581 VYGSVVLEEGY
-593 LINAVNFDGT
+593 LINAVKFGEKD
-603 NITSSYGSKNDF
+603 ITSSFGSKNNF
-615 SFKMTATGK
+615 SFTMSADGK
-624 VTFDVDE
+624 VSFDVEE
-631 GITVSVA
+631 GVTVSVT
-638 ESTGGKFLLAE
+638 SVTGGTFLLGD
-649 GEFSTANSTKLVVKQ
+649 GEYSRPNASKMVVKE
-664 GATLYAKVT
+664 GSSLFVKVT
-673 PDTGYKFVKAVDQDG
+673 PDAGYKFVKALDQDG
-688 KDVKLVEPTS
+688 NEVKLSPS
-698 YSYYHNYSFAVATT
+698 SSYYSNYSLTVTT

-725 AYAKS
+725 EYAKS
-730 TVTLE
+730 TITLE

-747 SLTGSVSKASLS
+747 SLKGSVSKASLS
-759 FNSKTSSNF
+759 LDSKTSSAF
-768 YVDEE
+768 FVDEE
-773 VYGGISFSKDAIENK
+773 VYGNISLSSDAVANK

-800 TALEFNSEQNQYTPL
+800 TPLEFNDEQGTYTPL
-815 KNFVLKDANVTL
+815 KNFVIKDANVTL
-827 KVTAAEK
+827 KVTAVEK
-834 KVVGVTC
+834 KVVKVSCSG
-841 VAPKEG
+841 PEG
-847 FTFKYAADRA
+847 FTFKYAADKFA
-857 TGEDKFLDKLP
+857 GEADFVDELP
-868 TVKAGNVLRIKV
+868 VVKAGNAFKIKAV
-880 IGTVSENHKLAYKI
+880 GTVSENRKLAYKI
-894 TDASDKDITESLST
+894 TDASDKDITGSLST
-908 SFDSTSGILT
+908 SFDKTTGILV
-918 IDRLPNED
+918 IDSLPNED

-933 AEAVFKTFTLTND
+933 VEAVFKTFTLTED
-946 LPGYYELESASVYA
+946 LPGNCYLESSSVYA
-960 GGVSV
+960 GGVRV
-965 VSGKKFEVADMYITV
+965 ESGKKFEVADMNIAV
-980 SVYDRSTGDT
+980 SVFDRSADDT
-990 PAFKLTVKIGG
+990 AQFTLTVKIGG
-1001 VEYKT
+1001 VVYKT
-1006 VQQEEFSYEDA
+1006 VVHEESDWNEA
-1017 KMQIP
+1017 TVQIP

-1028 DVELVI
+1028 DVEVI
-1034 SK
+1034 VSK

>member
-12 ASVLSFGAISL
+12 AGVLSFGAISL

-68 TVTDADKTCFG
+68 TVTDEDKTCFG

-136 KEVAKA
+136 KEVAKV

-165 PEGFKEVEVGVKYS
+165 PEGFKEVEAGVKYS

-264 IEVVFEQTEFKATVV
+264 IEVVFEQTEFKATTV
-279 KVLGDTASFVKSMSG
+279 KVIGDTYSAVKSFSG
-294 IEEGVFYKVGTK
+294 FEEGVFYKAGTK
-306 QKISVRFDSSYYVP
+306 VKVTGSFKTSSDVSN
-320 MFKLQFG
+320 FKLQLG
-327 GKIYA
+327 GKIYM
-332 FTKNADDSK
+332 FTKSAADNTV
-341 IGECEVEIPEKD
+341 GEVEVEVPSND
-353 FSTFVFKDTY
+353 FSAFMFKNNY
-363 MSLPEEG
+363 LSLPKEGEEG
-370 DESIVVNVDAMEGV
+370 VVVNVDPIEGV
-384 EVVGLISGTAYKYS
+384 EVVGLVSGTAYDLSLKYLS
-398 SYFSVNLY
+398 LNFY
-406 LFGGDNG
+406 LFAGDNG
-413 VKVKSVTYYD
+413 VKVNSVTYFD

-432 AFREMSGQV
+432 SVYERSGQIS
-441 GVSSMTLTSKS
+441 VSSMSIESRT

-458 VDVMSKKTISYVGT
+458 VETMSKKTISYVGT
-472 DGLAEGYELPL
+472 DGLADGFELPAT
-483 SALPGETV
+483 ALPGETV

-496 LKDGKNKY
+496 LKDADNKY
-504 LSQLKVTV
+504 LKELKVTV
-512 KGTGEVIDVTVTGM
+512 KGTGEAIVASIT
-526 NKEFMM
+526 NKNQEFTM
-532 PNADVAVEFVL
+532 PNADVVVEFVL
-543 EDIPMIQFD
+543 DDTPTIQFN
-552 KAVGVK
+552 KVTGVK

-563 SEASRKPEVEILK
+563 SDYSRTVEIAK
-576 AAPGK
+576 AAPGAY
-581 MVYGRVVLEDGY
+581 VYGSVVLEEGY
-593 LINAVNFDGT
+593 LINAVKFGEKD
-603 NITSSYGSKNDF
+603 ITSSFGSKNNF
-615 SFKMTATGK
+615 SFTMSADGK
-624 VTFDVDE
+624 VSFDVEE
-631 GITVSVA
+631 GVTVSVT
-638 ESTGGKFLLAE
+638 SVTGGTFLLGDDEYSRPNA
-649 GEFSTANSTKLVVKQ
+649 SKMVVKE
-664 GATLYAKVT
+664 GSSLFVKVT
-673 PDTGYKFVKAVDQDG
+673 PDAGYKFVKALDQDG
-688 KDVKLVEPTS
+688 NEVKLSPS
-698 YSYYHNYSFAVATT
+698 SSYYSNYSLTVTT

-725 AYAKS
+725 EYAKS
-730 TVTLE
+730 TITLE

-747 SLTGSVSKASLS
+747 SLKGSVSKASLS
-759 FNSKTSSNF
+759 LDSKTSSAF
-768 YVDEE
+768 FVDEE
-773 VYGGISFSKDAIENK
+773 VYGNISLSSDAVANK

-800 TALEFNSEQNQYTPL
+800 TPLEFNDEQGTYTPL
-815 KNFVLKDANVTL
+815 KNFVIKDANVTL
-827 KVTAAEK
+827 KVTAVEK
-834 KVVGVTC
+834 KVVKVSCSG
-841 VAPKEG
+841 PEG
-847 FTFKYAADRA
+847 FTFKYAADKFA
-857 TGEDKFLDKLP
+857 GEADFVDELP
-868 TVKAGNVLRIKV
+868 VVKAGNAFKIKAV
-880 IGTVSENHKLAYKI
+880 GTVSENRKLAYKI
-894 TDASDKDITESLST
+894 TDASDKDITGSLST
-908 SFDSTSGILT
+908 SFDKTTGILV
-918 IDRLPNED
+918 IDSLPNED

-933 AEAVFKTFTLTND
+933 VEAVFKTFTLTED
-946 LPGYYELESASVYA
+946 LPGNCYLESSSVYA
-960 GGVSV
+960 GGVRV
-965 VSGKKFEVADMYITV
+965 ESGKKFEVADMNIAV
-980 SVYDRSTGDT
+980 SVFDRSADDT
-990 PAFKLTVKIGG
+990 AQFTLTVKIGG
-1001 VEYKT
+1001 VVYKT
-1006 VQQEEFSYEDA
+1006 VVHEESDWNEA
-1017 KMQIP
+1017 TVQIP

-1028 DVELVI
+1028 DVEVI
-1034 SK
+1034 VSK

>member
-12 ASVLSFGAISL
+12 AGVLSFGAISL

-68 TVTDADKTCFG
+68 TVTDEDKTCFG

-136 KEVAKA
+136 KEVAKV

-165 PEGFKEVEVGVKYS
+165 PEGFKEVEAGVKYS

-264 IEVVFEQTEFKATVV
+264 IEVVFEQTEFKATTV
-279 KVLGDTASFVKSMSG
+279 KVIGDTYSAVKSFSG
-294 IEEGVFYKVGTK
+294 FEEGVFYKAGTK
-306 QKISVRFDSSYYVP
+306 VKVTGSFKTSSDVSN
-320 MFKLQFG
+320 FKLQLG
-327 GKIYA
+327 GKIYM
-332 FTKNADDSK
+332 FTKSAADNTV
-341 IGECEVEIPEKD
+341 GEVEVEVPSND
-353 FSTFVFKDTY
+353 FSAFMFKNNY
-363 MSLPEEG
+363 LSLPKEGEEG
-370 DESIVVNVDAMEGV
+370 VVVNVDPIEGV
-384 EVVGLISGTAYKYS
+384 EVVGLVSGTAYDLSLKYLS
-398 SYFSVNLY
+398 LNFY
-406 LFGGDNG
+406 LFAGDNG
-413 VKVKSVTYYD
+413 VKVNSVTYFD

-432 AFREMSGQV
+432 SVYERSGQIS
-441 GVSSMTLTSKS
+441 VSSMSIESRT

-458 VDVMSKKTISYVGT
+458 VETMSKKTISYVGT
-472 DGLAEGYELPL
+472 DGLADGFELPAT
-483 SALPGETV
+483 ALPGETV

-496 LKDGKNKY
+496 LKDADNKY
-504 LSQLKVTV
+504 LKELKVTV
-512 KGTGEVIDVTVTGM
+512 KGTGEAIVASIT
-526 NKEFMM
+526 NKNQEFTM
-532 PNADVAVEFVL
+532 PNADVVVEFVL
-543 EDIPMIQFD
+543 DDTPTIQFN
-552 KAVGVK
+552 KVTGVK

-563 SEASRKPEVEILK
+563 SDYSRTVEIAK
-576 AAPGK
+576 AAPGAY
-581 MVYGRVVLEDGY
+581 VYGSVVLEEGY
-593 LINAVNFDGT
+593 LINAVKFGEKD
-603 NITSSYGSKNDF
+603 ITSSFGSKNNF
-615 SFKMTATGK
+615 SFTMSADGE
-624 VTFDVDE
+624 VSFDVEE
-631 GITVSVA
+631 GVTVSVT
-638 ESTGGKFLLAE
+638 SVTGGTFLLGDDEYSRPNA
-649 GEFSTANSTKLVVKQ
+649 SKMVVKE
-664 GATLYAKVT
+664 GSSLFVKVT
-673 PDTGYKFVKAVDQDG
+673 PDAGYKFVKALDQDG
-688 KDVKLVEPTS
+688 NEVKLSPS
-698 YSYYHNYSFAVATT
+698 SSYYSNYSLTVTT

-725 AYAKS
+725 EYAKS
-730 TVTLE
+730 TITLE

-747 SLTGSVSKASLS
+747 SLKGSVSKASLS
-759 FNSKTSSNF
+759 LDSKTSSAF
-768 YVDEE
+768 FVDEE
-773 VYGGISFSKDAIENK
+773 VYGNISLSSDAVANK

-800 TALEFNSEQNQYTPL
+800 TPLEFNDEQGTYTPL
-815 KNFVLKDANVTL
+815 KNFVIKDANVTL
-827 KVTAAEK
+827 KVTAVEK
-834 KVVGVTC
+834 KVVKVSCSG
-841 VAPKEG
+841 PEG
-847 FTFKYAADRA
+847 FTFKYAADKFA
-857 TGEDKFLDKLP
+857 GEADFVDELP
-868 TVKAGNVLRIKV
+868 VVKAGNAFKIKAV
-880 IGTVSENHKLAYKI
+880 GTVSENRKLAYKI
-894 TDASDKDITESLST
+894 TDASDKDITGSLST
-908 SFDSTSGILT
+908 SFDKTTGILV
-918 IDRLPNED
+918 IDSLPNED

-933 AEAVFKTFTLTND
+933 VEAVFKTFTLTED
-946 LPGYYELESASVYA
+946 LPGNCYLESSSVYA
-960 GGVSV
+960 GGVRV
-965 VSGKKFEVADMYITV
+965 ESGKKFEVADMNIAV
-980 SVYDRSTGDT
+980 SVFDRSADDT
-990 PAFKLTVKIGG
+990 AQFTLTVKIGG
-1001 VEYKT
+1001 VVYKT
-1006 VQQEEFSYEDA
+1006 VVHEESDWNEA
-1017 KMQIP
+1017 TVQIP

-1028 DVELVI
+1028 DVEVI
-1034 SK
+1034 VSK

>member
-12 ASVLSFGAISL
+12 AGVLSFGAISL

-68 TVTDADKTCFG
+68 TVTDEDKTCFG

-136 KEVAKA
+136 KEVAKV

-165 PEGFKEVEVGVKYS
+165 PEGFKEVEAGVKYS

-264 IEVVFEQTEFKATVV
+264 IEVVFEQTEFKATTV
-279 KVLGDTASFVKSMSG
+279 KVIGDTYSAVKSFSG
-294 IEEGVFYKVGTK
+294 FEEGVFYKAGTK
-306 QKISVRFDSSYYVP
+306 VKVTGSFKTSSDVSN
-320 MFKLQFG
+320 FKLQLG
-327 GKIYA
+327 GKIYM
-332 FTKNADDSK
+332 FTKSAADNTV
-341 IGECEVEIPEKD
+341 GEVEVEVPSND
-353 FSTFVFKDTY
+353 FSAFMFKNNY
-363 MSLPEEG
+363 LSLPKEGEEG
-370 DESIVVNVDAMEGV
+370 VVVNVDPIEGV
-384 EVVGLISGTAYKYS
+384 EVVGLVSGTAYDLSLKYLS
-398 SYFSVNLY
+398 LNFY
-406 LFGGDNG
+406 LFAGDNG
-413 VKVKSVTYYD
+413 VKVNSVTYFD

-432 AFREMSGQV
+432 SVYERSGQIS
-441 GVSSMTLTSKS
+441 VSSMSIESRT

-458 VDVMSKKTISYVGT
+458 VETMSKKTISYVGT
-472 DGLAEGYELPL
+472 DGLADGFELPAT
-483 SALPGETV
+483 ALPGETV

-496 LKDGKNKY
+496 LKDADNKY
-504 LSQLKVTV
+504 LKELKVTV
-512 KGTGEVIDVTVTGM
+512 KGTGEAIVASIT
-526 NKEFMM
+526 NKNQEFTM
-532 PNADVAVEFVL
+532 PNADVVVEFVL
-543 EDIPMIQFD
+543 DDTPTIQFN
-552 KAVGVK
+552 KVTGVK

-563 SEASRKPEVEILK
+563 SDYSRTVEIAK
-576 AAPGK
+576 AAPGAY
-581 MVYGRVVLEDGY
+581 VYGSVVLEEGY
-593 LINAVNFDGT
+593 LINAVKFGEKD
-603 NITSSYGSKNDF
+603 ITSSFGSKNNF
-615 SFKMTATGK
+615 SFTMSADGK
-624 VTFDVDE
+624 VSFDVEE
-631 GITVSVA
+631 GVTVSVT
-638 ESTGGKFLLAE
+638 SVTGGTFLLGDDEYSRPNA
-649 GEFSTANSTKLVVKQ
+649 SKMVVKE
-664 GATLYAKVT
+664 GSSLFVKVT
-673 PDTGYKFVKAVDQDG
+673 PDAGYKFVKALDQDG
-688 KDVKLVEPTS
+688 NEVKLSPS
-698 YSYYHNYSFAVATT
+698 SSYYSNYSLTVTT

-725 AYAKS
+725 EYAKS
-730 TVTLE
+730 TITLE

-747 SLTGSVSKASLS
+747 SLKGSVSKASLS
-759 FNSKTSSNF
+759 LDSKTSSAF
-768 YVDEE
+768 FVDEE
-773 VYGGISFSKDAIENK
+773 VYGNISLSSDAVANK

-800 TALEFNSEQNQYTPL
+800 TPLEFNDEQGTYTPL
-815 KNFVLKDANVTL
+815 KNFVIKDANVTL
-827 KVTAAEK
+827 KVTAVEK
-834 KVVGVTC
+834 KVVKVSCSG
-841 VAPKEG
+841 PEG
-847 FTFKYAADRA
+847 FTFKYAADKFA
-857 TGEDKFLDKLP
+857 GEADFVDELP
-868 TVKAGNVLRIKV
+868 VVKAGNAFKIKAV
-880 IGTVSENHKLAYKI
+880 GTVSENRKLAYKI
-894 TDASDKDITESLST
+894 TDASDKDITGSLST
-908 SFDSTSGILT
+908 SFDKTTGILV
-918 IDRLPNED
+918 IDSLPNED

-933 AEAVFKTFTLTND
+933 VEAVFKTFTLTED
-946 LPGYYELESASVYA
+946 LPGNCYLESSSVYA
-960 GGVSV
+960 GGVRV
-965 VSGKKFEVADMYITV
+965 ESGKKFEVADMNIAV
-980 SVYDRSTGDT
+980 SVIDRSADDT
-990 PAFKLTVKIGG
+990 AQFTLTVKIGG
-1001 VEYKT
+1001 VVYKT
-1006 VQQEEFSYEDA
+1006 VVHEESDWNEA
-1017 KMQIP
+1017 TVQIP

-1028 DVELVI
+1028 DVEVI
-1034 SK
+1034 VSK

>member
-12 ASVLSFGAISL
+12 AGVLSFGAISL

-68 TVTDADKTCFG
+68 TVTDEDKTCFG

-136 KEVAKA
+136 KEVAKV

-165 PEGFKEVEVGVKYS
+165 PEGFKEVEAGVKYS
-179 FAMPAHNVFL
+179 FSMPAHNVFL

-264 IEVVFEQTEFKATVV
+264 IEVVFEQTEFKATTVKVIGDTYSVV
-279 KVLGDTASFVKSMSG
+279 KSFSG
-294 IEEGVFYKVGTK
+294 FEEGVFYKAGTK
-306 QKISVRFDSSYYVP
+306 VKVTGSFKTSSDVSN
-320 MFKLQFG
+320 FKLQLG
-327 GKIYA
+327 GKIYM
-332 FTKNADDSK
+332 FTKSTRNNTV
-341 IGECEVEIPEKD
+341 GEVEVEVPSND
-353 FSTFVFKDTY
+353 FSAFMFKNNY
-363 MSLPEEG
+363 LSLPKEGEEG
-370 DESIVVNVDAMEGV
+370 VVVNVDPIEGV
-384 EVVGLISGTAYKYS
+384 EVVGLVSGTAYDLSLKYLS
-398 SYFSVNLY
+398 LNFY
-406 LFGGDNG
+406 LFAGDNG
-413 VKVKSVTYYD
+413 VKVNSVTYFD

-432 AFREMSGQV
+432 SVYERSGQIS
-441 GVSSMTLTSKS
+441 VSSMSIESRT

-458 VDVMSKKTISYVGT
+458 VETMSKKTISYVGT
-472 DGLAEGYELPL
+472 DGLADGFELPAT
-483 SALPGETV
+483 ALPGETV

-496 LKDGKNKY
+496 LKDADNKY
-504 LSQLKVTV
+504 LKELKVTV
-512 KGTGEVIDVTVTGM
+512 KGTGEAIVASIT
-526 NKEFMM
+526 NKNQEFTM
-532 PNADVAVEFVL
+532 PNADVVVEFVL
-543 EDIPMIQFD
+543 DDTPTIQFN
-552 KAVGVK
+552 KVTGVK

-563 SEASRKPEVEILK
+563 SDYSRTVEIAK
-576 AAPGK
+576 AAPGAY
-581 MVYGRVVLEDGY
+581 VYGSVVLEEGY
-593 LINAVNFDGT
+593 LINAVKFGEKD
-603 NITSSYGSKNDF
+603 ITSSFGSKNNF
-615 SFKMTATGK
+615 SFTMSADGK
-624 VTFDVDE
+624 VSFDVEE
-631 GITVSVA
+631 GVTVSVT
-638 ESTGGKFLLAE
+638 SVTGGTFLLGDDEYSRPNA
-649 GEFSTANSTKLVVKQ
+649 SKMVVKE
-664 GATLYAKVT
+664 GSSLFVKVT
-673 PDTGYKFVKAVDQDG
+673 PDAGYKFVKALDQDG
-688 KDVKLVEPTS
+688 NEVKLSPS
-698 YSYYHNYSFAVATT
+698 SSYYSNYSLTVTT

-725 AYAKS
+725 EYAKS
-730 TVTLE
+730 TITLE

-747 SLTGSVSKASLS
+747 SLKGSVSKASLS
-759 FNSKTSSNF
+759 LDSKTSSAF
-768 YVDEE
+768 FVDEE
-773 VYGGISFSKDAIENK
+773 VYGNISLSSDAVANK

-800 TALEFNSEQNQYTPL
+800 TPLEFNDEQGTYTPL
-815 KNFVLKDANVTL
+815 KNFVIKDANVTL
-827 KVTAAEK
+827 KVTAVEK
-834 KVVGVTC
+834 KVVKVSCSG
-841 VAPKEG
+841 PEG
-847 FTFKYAADRA
+847 FTFKYAADKFA
-857 TGEDKFLDKLP
+857 GEADFVDELP
-868 TVKAGNVLRIKV
+868 VVKAGNAFKIKAV
-880 IGTVSENHKLAYKI
+880 GTVSENRKLAYKI
-894 TDASDKDITESLST
+894 TDASDKDITGSLST
-908 SFDSTSGILT
+908 SFDKTTGILV
-918 IDRLPNED
+918 IDSLPNED

-933 AEAVFKTFTLTND
+933 VEAVFKTFTLTED
-946 LPGYYELESASVYA
+946 LPGNCYLESSSVYA
-960 GGVSV
+960 GGVRV
-965 VSGKKFEVADMYITV
+965 ESGKKFEVADMNIAV
-980 SVYDRSTGDT
+980 SVFDRSADDT
-990 PAFKLTVKIGG
+990 AQFTLTVKIGG
-1001 VEYKT
+1001 VVYKT
-1006 VQQEEFSYEDA
+1006 VVHEESDWNEA
-1017 KMQIP
+1017 TVQIP

-1028 DVELVI
+1028 DVEVI
-1034 SK
+1034 VSK

>member
-12 ASVLSFGAISL
+12 AGVLSFGAISL

-61 EVVTVNV
+61 EIVTVNV
-68 TVTDADKTCFG
+68 NVTDTDKTCFG

-165 PEGFKEVEVGVKYS
+165 PEGFKEVEAGVKYS

-264 IEVVFEQTEFKATVV
+264 IEVVFEQTEFKATTV
-279 KVLGDTASFVKSMSG
+279 KTIGDTYSAVKSFSG
-294 IEEGVFYKVGTK
+294 FEEGVFYKAGTK
-306 QKISVRFDSSYYVP
+306 VKVTGSFKTSSDVSN
-320 MFKLQFG
+320 FKLQLG
-327 GKIYA
+327 GKIYM
-332 FTKNADDSK
+332 FTKSTADNTV
-341 IGECEVEIPEKD
+341 GEVEVEVPSND
-353 FSTFVFKDTY
+353 FSAFMFKNNY
-363 MSLPEEG
+363 LSLPKEGEEG
-370 DESIVVNVDAMEGV
+370 VVVNVDPIEGV
-384 EVVGLISGTAYKYS
+384 EVVGLVSGTAYDLSLKYLS
-398 SYFSVNLY
+398 LNFY
-406 LFGGDNG
+406 LFAGDNG
-413 VKVKSVTYYD
+413 VKVNSVTYFD
-423 GDAEVGNKA
+423 GDAEVGKKA
-432 AFREMSGQV
+432 SVYERSGQIS
-441 GVSSMTLTSKS
+441 VSSMSIESRT

-458 VDVMSKKTISYVGT
+458 VETMSKKTISYVGT
-472 DGLAEGYELPL
+472 DGLADGFELPAT
-483 SALPGETV
+483 ALPGETV

-496 LKDGKNKY
+496 LKDADNKY
-504 LSQLKVTV
+504 LKELKVTV
-512 KGTGEVIDVTVTGM
+512 KGTGEAIAASIT
-526 NKEFMM
+526 NKNQEFTM
-532 PNADVAVEFVL
+532 PNADVVVEFVL
-543 EDIPMIQFD
+543 DDTPTIQFS
-552 KAVGVK
+552 KVAGVK

-563 SEASRKPEVEILK
+563 SDYSRTVEITK
-576 AAPGK
+576 AAPGAY
-581 MVYGRVVLEDGY
+581 VYGSVVLEEGY
-593 LINAVNFDGT
+593 LINAVKFGDKD
-603 NITSSYGSKNDF
+603 ITSTFGSKNNF
-615 SFKMTATGK
+615 SFTMSADGT
-624 VTFDVDE
+624 VSFDVEE
-631 GITVSVA
+631 GVTVSVT
-638 ESTGGKFLLAE
+638 SVTGGTFLLGD
-649 GEFSTANSTKLVVKQ
+649 GEYSRPNASKMVVKE
-664 GATLYAKVT
+664 GSSLFVKVT
-673 PDTGYKFVKAVDQDG
+673 PDAGYKFVKALDKDG
-688 KDVKLVEPTS
+688 NEVKLSPS
-698 YSYYHNYSFAVATT
+698 SSYYSNYSLTVTT

-725 AYAKS
+725 EYAKS

-759 FNSKTSSNF
+759 LDSKTSSGF
-768 YVDEE
+768 FVDEE
-773 VYGGISFSKDAIENK
+773 AYGNISFTSDAIANK

-800 TALEFNSEQNQYTPL
+800 TQLEFNSEQNTYMPL
-815 KNFVLKDANVTL
+815 KNFMIKDANVTL
-827 KVTAAEK
+827 KVTAVEK
-834 KVVGVTC
+834 KVVNVSC
-841 VAPKEG
+841 VAPNSG
-847 FTFKYAADRA
+847 FTFKYATARYAGEADFVD
-857 TGEDKFLDKLP
+857 EFP
-868 TVKAGNVLRIKV
+868 TIKAGSLLKV
-880 IGTVSENHKLAYKI
+880 KISGTVSENHKLAYKI
-894 TDASDKDITESLST
+894 TDASDKNITESLST
-908 SFDSTSGILT
+908 SFDKTTGILV
-918 IDRLPNED
+918 IDSLPNED

-933 AEAVFKTFTLTND
+933 VEAVFKTFTLTED
-946 LPGYYELESASVYA
+946 YPGNWILESASVYA
-960 GGVSV
+960 GGVRV
-965 VSGKKFEVADMYITV
+965 ESGKKFEVADMNI
-980 SVYDRSTGDT
+980 SVGLWDNSVDDAPKFT
-990 PAFKLTVKIGG
+990 LTVKIGG
-1001 VEYKT
+1001 IVYKT
-1006 VQQEEFSYEDA
+1006 VVHEESDYDDA
-1017 KMQIP
+1017 TMTIP

-1028 DVELVI
+1028 DVELII

>member
-12 ASVLSFGAISL
+12 AGVLSFGAISL

-68 TVTDADKTCFG
+68 NVTDADKTCFG

-136 KEVAKA
+136 KEVAKV

-165 PEGFKEVEVGVKYS
+165 PEGFKEVEAGVKYS
-179 FAMPAHNVFL
+179 FAMSAHNVFL

-264 IEVVFEQTEFKATVV
+264 IEVVFEQTEFKATTV
-279 KVLGDTASFVKSMSG
+279 KVIGDTYSAVKSFSG
-294 IEEGVFYKVGTK
+294 FEEGVFYKAGTK
-306 QKISVRFDSSYYVP
+306 VKVTGSFKTSSDVSN
-320 MFKLQFG
+320 FKLQLG
-327 GKIYA
+327 GKIYM
-332 FTKNADDSK
+332 FTKSAADNTV
-341 IGECEVEIPEKD
+341 GEVEVEVPSND
-353 FSTFVFKDTY
+353 FSAFMFKNNY
-363 MSLPEEG
+363 LSLPKEGEEG
-370 DESIVVNVDAMEGV
+370 VVVNVDPIEGV
-384 EVVGLISGTAYKYS
+384 EVVGLVSGTAYDLSLKYLS
-398 SYFSVNLY
+398 LNFY
-406 LFGGDNG
+406 LFAGDNG
-413 VKVKSVTYYD
+413 VKVNSVTYFD

-432 AFREMSGQV
+432 SVYERSGQIS
-441 GVSSMTLTSKS
+441 VSSMSIESRT

-458 VDVMSKKTISYVGT
+458 VETMSKKTISYVGT
-472 DGLAEGYELPL
+472 DGLADGFELPAT
-483 SALPGETV
+483 ALPGETV

-496 LKDGKNKY
+496 LKDADNKY
-504 LSQLKVTV
+504 LKELKVTV
-512 KGTGEVIDVTVTGM
+512 KGTGEAIVASIT
-526 NKEFMM
+526 NKNQEFTM
-532 PNADVAVEFVL
+532 PNADVVVEFVL
-543 EDIPMIQFD
+543 DDTPTIQFN
-552 KAVGVK
+552 KVAGVK

-563 SEASRKPEVEILK
+563 SDYSRTVEITK
-576 AAPGK
+576 AAPGAY
-581 MVYGRVVLEDGY
+581 VYGSVVLEEGY
-593 LINAVNFDGT
+593 LINSVKFGEKD
-603 NITSSYGSKNDF
+603 ITSSFGSKNNF
-615 SFKMTATGK
+615 SFTMSADGK
-624 VTFDVDE
+624 VSFDVEE
-631 GITVSVA
+631 GVTVSVA
-638 ESTGGKFLLAE
+638 AATGGKFLLGDSAY
-649 GEFSTANSTKLVVKQ
+649 SNPSASKMVVKE
-664 GATLYAKVT
+664 GSSLFVKVT
-673 PDTGYKFVKAVDQDG
+673 PDAGYKFVKAIDQDG
-688 KDVKLVEPTS
+688 NDVKLTKPTS
-698 YSYYHNYSFAVATT
+698 YSYYSNYTLTVTT

-725 AYAKS
+725 EYAKS

-735 VDESLKD
+735 VDESLKA

-759 FNSKTSSNF
+759 LDSKTSSAF
-768 YVDEE
+768 FVDEE
-773 VYGGISFSKDAIENK
+773 VYGNISFAKEAIENK
-788 IFSVSYVAGGKE
+788 IFSVSYITGGKE
-800 TALEFNSEQNQYTPL
+800 TPLEFNSEQATYMPL
-815 KNFVLKDANVTL
+815 KNFVIKDANVTL
-827 KVTAAEK
+827 KVTAVEK
-834 KVVGVTC
+834 KVVNVSCSGPV
-841 VAPKEG
+841 G
-847 FTFKYAADRA
+847 FTFKYA
-857 TGEDKFLDKLP
+857 TDKFAGEADFVDELP
-868 TVKAGNVLRIKV
+868 VVKAGNVLKV
-880 IGTVSENHKLAYKI
+880 KAVGTVSENHKLAYKI
-894 TDASDKDITESLST
+894 TDATDKDITGTLST
-908 SFDSTSGILT
+908 SFDKTTGILV
-918 IDRLPNED
+918 IDSLPNED

-933 AEAVFKTFTLTND
+933 VEAVFRTLTITED
-946 LPGYYELESASVYA
+946 LPGNCYLESASVYV
-960 GGVSV
+960 GGVRAE
-965 VSGKKFEVADMYITV
+965 SGKKFEVGDMNIAV
-980 SVYDRSTGDT
+980 SVMDRSADDT
-990 PAFKLTVKIGG
+990 AQFTLTVKIGG
-1001 VEYKT
+1001 VVYKT
-1006 VQQEEFSYEDA
+1006 VVHEESDWEDA
-1017 KMQIP
+1017 TMQIP

-1034 SK
+1034 TK

>member
-12 ASVLSFGAISL
+12 AGVLSFGAISL

-68 TVTDADKTCFG
+68 TVTDEDKTCFG

-136 KEVAKA
+136 KEVAKV

-165 PEGFKEVEVGVKYS
+165 PEGFKEVEAGVKYS

-264 IEVVFEQTEFKATVV
+264 IEVVFEQTEFKATTV
-279 KVLGDTASFVKSMSG
+279 KVIGDTYSAVKSFSG
-294 IEEGVFYKVGTK
+294 FEEGVFYKAGTK
-306 QKISVRFDSSYYVP
+306 VKVTGSFKTSSDVSN
-320 MFKLQFG
+320 FKLQLG
-327 GKIYA
+327 GKIYM
-332 FTKNADDSK
+332 FTKSAADNTV
-341 IGECEVEIPEKD
+341 GEVEVEVPSND
-353 FSTFVFKDTY
+353 FSAFMFKNNY
-363 MSLPEEG
+363 LSLPKEGEEG
-370 DESIVVNVDAMEGV
+370 VVVNVDPIEGV
-384 EVVGLISGTAYKYS
+384 EVVGLVSGTAYDLSLKYLS
-398 SYFSVNLY
+398 LNFY
-406 LFGGDNG
+406 LFAGDNG
-413 VKVKSVTYYD
+413 VKVNSVTYFD

-432 AFREMSGQV
+432 SVYERSGQIS
-441 GVSSMTLTSKS
+441 VSSMSIESRT

-458 VDVMSKKTISYVGT
+458 VETMSKKTISYVGT
-472 DGLAEGYELPL
+472 DGLADGFELPAT
-483 SALPGETV
+483 ALPGETV

-496 LKDGKNKY
+496 LKDADNKY
-504 LSQLKVTV
+504 LKELKVTV
-512 KGTGEVIDVTVTGM
+512 KGTGEAIVASIT
-526 NKEFMM
+526 NKNQEFTM
-532 PNADVAVEFVL
+532 PNADVVVEFVL
-543 EDIPMIQFD
+543 DDTPTIQFN
-552 KAVGVK
+552 KVTGVK

-563 SEASRKPEVEILK
+563 SDYSRTVEIAK
-576 AAPGK
+576 AAPGAY
-581 MVYGRVVLEDGY
+581 VYGSVVLEEGY
-593 LINAVNFDGT
+593 LINAVKFGEKD
-603 NITSSYGSKNDF
+603 ITSSFGSKNNF
-615 SFKMTATGK
+615 SFTMSADGK
-624 VTFDVDE
+624 VSFDVEE
-631 GITVSVA
+631 GVTVSVT
-638 ESTGGKFLLAE
+638 SVTGGTFLLGDDEYSRPNA
-649 GEFSTANSTKLVVKQ
+649 SKMVVKE
-664 GATLYAKVT
+664 GSSLFVKVT
-673 PDTGYKFVKAVDQDG
+673 PDAGYKFVKALDQDG
-688 KDVKLVEPTS
+688 NEVKLSPS
-698 YSYYHNYSFAVATT
+698 SSYYSNYSLTVTT

-725 AYAKS
+725 EYAKS
-730 TVTLE
+730 TITLE

-747 SLTGSVSKASLS
+747 SLKGSVSKASLS
-759 FNSKTSSNF
+759 LDSKTSSAF
-768 YVDEE
+768 FVDEE
-773 VYGGISFSKDAIENK
+773 VYGNISLSSDAVANK

-800 TALEFNSEQNQYTPL
+800 TPLEFNDEQGTYTPL
-815 KNFVLKDANVTL
+815 KNFVIKDANVTL
-827 KVTAAEK
+827 KVTAVEK
-834 KVVGVTC
+834 KVVKVSCSG
-841 VAPKEG
+841 PEG
-847 FTFKYAADRA
+847 FTFKYAADKFA
-857 TGEDKFLDKLP
+857 GEADFVDELP
-868 TVKAGNVLRIKV
+868 VVKAGNAFKIKAV
-880 IGTVSENHKLAYKI
+880 GTVSENRKLAYKI
-894 TDASDKDITESLST
+894 TDASDKDITGSLST
-908 SFDSTSGILT
+908 SFDKTTGILV
-918 IDRLPNED
+918 IDSLPNED

-933 AEAVFKTFTLTND
+933 VAAVFKTFTLTED
-946 LPGYYELESASVYA
+946 LPGNCYLESSSVYA
-960 GGVSV
+960 GGVRV
-965 VSGKKFEVADMYITV
+965 ESGKKFEVADMNIAV
-980 SVYDRSTGDT
+980 SVFDRSADDT
-990 PAFKLTVKIGG
+990 AQFTLTVKIGG
-1001 VEYKT
+1001 VVYKT
-1006 VQQEEFSYEDA
+1006 VVHEESDWNEA
-1017 KMQIP
+1017 TVQIP

-1028 DVELVI
+1028 DVEVI
-1034 SK
+1034 VSK

>member
-12 ASVLSFGAISL
+12 AGVLSFGAISL

-136 KEVAKA
+136 KEVAKV

-165 PEGFKEVEVGVKYS
+165 PEGFKEVEAGVKYS

-264 IEVVFEQTEFKATVV
+264 IEVVFEQTEFKATTV
-279 KVLGDTASFVKSMSG
+279 KVIGDTYSAVKSFSG
-294 IEEGVFYKVGTK
+294 FEEGVFYKAGTK
-306 QKISVRFDSSYYVP
+306 VKVTGSFKTSSDVSN
-320 MFKLQFG
+320 FKLQLG
-327 GKIYA
+327 GKIYM
-332 FTKNADDSK
+332 FTKSAADNTV
-341 IGECEVEIPEKD
+341 GEVEVEVPSND
-353 FSTFVFKDTY
+353 FSAFMFKNNY
-363 MSLPEEG
+363 LSLPKEGEEG
-370 DESIVVNVDAMEGV
+370 VVVNVDPIEGV
-384 EVVGLISGTAYKYS
+384 EVVGLVSGTAYDLSLKYLS
-398 SYFSVNLY
+398 LNFY
-406 LFGGDNG
+406 LFAGDNG
-413 VKVKSVTYYD
+413 VKVNSVTYFD

-432 AFREMSGQV
+432 SVYERSGQIS
-441 GVSSMTLTSKS
+441 VSSMSIESRT

-458 VDVMSKKTISYVGT
+458 VETMSKKTISYVGT
-472 DGLAEGYELPL
+472 DGLADGFELPAT
-483 SALPGETV
+483 ALPGETV

-496 LKDGKNKY
+496 LKDADNKY
-504 LSQLKVTV
+504 LKELKVTV
-512 KGTGEVIDVTVTGM
+512 KGTGEAIVASIT
-526 NKEFMM
+526 NKNQEFTM
-532 PNADVAVEFVL
+532 PNADVVVEFVL
-543 EDIPMIQFD
+543 DDTPTIQFN
-552 KAVGVK
+552 KVTGVK

-563 SEASRKPEVEILK
+563 SDYSRTVEIAK
-576 AAPGK
+576 AAPGAY
-581 MVYGRVVLEDGY
+581 VYGSVVLEEGY
-593 LINAVNFDGT
+593 LINAVKFGEKD
-603 NITSSYGSKNDF
+603 ITSSFGSKNNF
-615 SFKMTATGK
+615 SFTMSADGK
-624 VTFDVDE
+624 VSFDVEE
-631 GITVSVA
+631 GVTVSVT
-638 ESTGGKFLLAE
+638 SVTGGTFLLGDDEYSRPNA
-649 GEFSTANSTKLVVKQ
+649 SKMVVKE
-664 GATLYAKVT
+664 GSSLFVKVT
-673 PDTGYKFVKAVDQDG
+673 PDAGYKFVKALDQDG
-688 KDVKLVEPTS
+688 NEVKLSPS
-698 YSYYHNYSFAVATT
+698 SSYYSNYSLTVTT

-725 AYAKS
+725 EYAKS
-730 TVTLE
+730 TITLE

-747 SLTGSVSKASLS
+747 SLKGSVSKASLS
-759 FNSKTSSNF
+759 LDSKTSSAF
-768 YVDEE
+768 FVDEE
-773 VYGGISFSKDAIENK
+773 VYGNISLSSDAVANK

-800 TALEFNSEQNQYTPL
+800 TPLEFNDEQGTYTPL
-815 KNFVLKDANVTL
+815 KNFVIKDANVTL
-827 KVTAAEK
+827 KVTAVEK
-834 KVVGVTC
+834 KVVKVSCSG
-841 VAPKEG
+841 PEG
-847 FTFKYAADRA
+847 FTFKYAADKFA
-857 TGEDKFLDKLP
+857 GEADFVDELP
-868 TVKAGNVLRIKV
+868 VVKAGNAFKIKAV
-880 IGTVSENHKLAYKI
+880 GTVSENRKLAYKI
-894 TDASDKDITESLST
+894 TDASDKDITGSLST
-908 SFDSTSGILT
+908 SFDKTTGILV
-918 IDRLPNED
+918 IDSLPNED

-933 AEAVFKTFTLTND
+933 VEAVFKTFTLTED
-946 LPGYYELESASVYA
+946 LPGNCYLESSSVYA
-960 GGVSV
+960 GGVRV
-965 VSGKKFEVADMYITV
+965 ESGKKFEVADMNIAV
-980 SVYDRSTGDT
+980 SVFDRSADDT
-990 PAFKLTVKIGG
+990 AQFTLTVKIGG
-1001 VEYKT
+1001 VVYKT
-1006 VQQEEFSYEDA
+1006 VVHEESDWNEA
-1017 KMQIP
+1017 TVQIP

-1028 DVELVI
+1028 DVEVI
-1034 SK
+1034 VSK

>member
-12 ASVLSFGAISL
+12 AGVLSFGAISL

-68 TVTDADKTCFG
+68 TVTDEDKTCFG

-136 KEVAKA
+136 KQVAKV

-165 PEGFKEVEVGVKYS
+165 PEGFKEVEAGVKYS

-264 IEVVFEQTEFKATVV
+264 IEVVFEQTEFKATTV
-279 KVLGDTASFVKSMSG
+279 KVIGDTYSAVKSFSG
-294 IEEGVFYKVGTK
+294 FEEGVFYKAGTK
-306 QKISVRFDSSYYVP
+306 VKVTGSFKTSSDVSN
-320 MFKLQFG
+320 FKLQLG
-327 GKIYA
+327 GKIYM
-332 FTKNADDSK
+332 FTKSAADNTV
-341 IGECEVEIPEKD
+341 GEVEVEVPSND
-353 FSTFVFKDTY
+353 FSAFMFKNNY
-363 MSLPEEG
+363 LSLPKEGEEG
-370 DESIVVNVDAMEGV
+370 VVVNVDPIEGV
-384 EVVGLISGTAYKYS
+384 EVVGLVSGTAYDLSLKYLS
-398 SYFSVNLY
+398 LNFY
-406 LFGGDNG
+406 LFAGDNG
-413 VKVKSVTYYD
+413 VKVNSVTYFD

-432 AFREMSGQV
+432 SVYERSGQIS
-441 GVSSMTLTSKS
+441 VSSMSIESRT

-458 VDVMSKKTISYVGT
+458 VETMSKKTISYVGT
-472 DGLAEGYELPL
+472 DGLADGFELPAT
-483 SALPGETV
+483 ALPGETV

-496 LKDGKNKY
+496 LKDADNKY
-504 LSQLKVTV
+504 LKELKVTV
-512 KGTGEVIDVTVTGM
+512 KGTGEAIVASIT
-526 NKEFMM
+526 NKNQEFTM
-532 PNADVAVEFVL
+532 PNADVVVEFVL
-543 EDIPMIQFD
+543 DDTPTIQFN
-552 KAVGVK
+552 KVTGVK

-563 SEASRKPEVEILK
+563 SDYSRTVEIAK
-576 AAPGK
+576 AAPGAY
-581 MVYGRVVLEDGY
+581 VYGSVVLEEGY
-593 LINAVNFDGT
+593 LINAVKFGEKD
-603 NITSSYGSKNDF
+603 ITSSFGSKNNF
-615 SFKMTATGK
+615 SFTMSADGK
-624 VTFDVDE
+624 VSFDVEE
-631 GITVSVA
+631 GVTVSVT
-638 ESTGGKFLLAE
+638 SVTGGTFLLGDDEYSRPNA
-649 GEFSTANSTKLVVKQ
+649 SKMVVKE
-664 GATLYAKVT
+664 GSSLFVKVT
-673 PDTGYKFVKAVDQDG
+673 PDAGYKFVKALDQDG
-688 KDVKLVEPTS
+688 NEVKLSPS
-698 YSYYHNYSFAVATT
+698 SSYYSNYSLTVTT

-725 AYAKS
+725 EYAKS
-730 TVTLE
+730 TITLE

-747 SLTGSVSKASLS
+747 SLKGSVSKASLS
-759 FNSKTSSNF
+759 LDSKTSSAF
-768 YVDEE
+768 FVDEE
-773 VYGGISFSKDAIENK
+773 VYGNISLSSDAVANK

-800 TALEFNSEQNQYTPL
+800 TPLEFNDEQGTYTPL
-815 KNFVLKDANVTL
+815 KNFVIKDANVTL
-827 KVTAAEK
+827 KVTAVEK
-834 KVVGVTC
+834 KVVKVSCSG
-841 VAPKEG
+841 PEG
-847 FTFKYAADRA
+847 FTFKYAADKFA
-857 TGEDKFLDKLP
+857 GEADFVDELP
-868 TVKAGNVLRIKV
+868 VVKAGNAFKIKAV
-880 IGTVSENHKLAYKI
+880 GTVSENRKLAYKI
-894 TDASDKDITESLST
+894 TDASDKDITGSLST
-908 SFDSTSGILT
+908 SFDKTTGILV
-918 IDRLPNED
+918 IDSLPNED

-933 AEAVFKTFTLTND
+933 VEAVFKTFTLTED
-946 LPGYYELESASVYA
+946 LPGNCYLESSSVYA
-960 GGVSV
+960 GGVRV
-965 VSGKKFEVADMYITV
+965 ESGKKFEVADMNIAV
-980 SVYDRSTGDT
+980 SVFDRSADDT
-990 PAFKLTVKIGG
+990 AQFTLTVKIGG
-1001 VEYKT
+1001 VVYKT
-1006 VQQEEFSYEDA
+1006 VVHEESDWNEA
-1017 KMQIP
+1017 TVQIP

-1028 DVELVI
+1028 DVEVI
-1034 SK
+1034 VSK